1 MTLQGLAGLLLTF
14 ALIGTLLPGLFPSF
28 GFLAAIGF
36 SLGPGQ
42 AFAIGSGWER
52 LGFAGAG
59 SIGLTFGALGFLLA
73 CVGGVLLINAAIARG
88 WIEPPSGYGRRTGLL
103 DARDA
108 GPEAARQRTD
118 PDAIDSLSLWL
129 AIVFAV
135 YLASYGLLTGIT
147 ELLALAGPSGSEL
160 ADNLWGIAFMFGLLA
175 ALAVRA
181 LAERLGLAHLLD
193 GGGLTRVAGGAVDF
207 MIAAGLA
214 SIAVG
219 VIVEYWPVLA
229 VFALLIG
236 ALTLGSLIWIT
247 PRMFADHSFAR
258 LLMFYGSLTGT
269 ITTGIALVR
278 VVDPELRTPAAADYC
293 YASGLTFFLAIP
305 MILVLNVPA
314 NGGGAWVPA
323 AVLAAYALA
332 IAAAF
337 RMLIGRGGWRRPD
350 PAWNDR
356 SAKSPGAV

>member
-1 MTLQGLAGLLLTF
+1 M
-14 ALIGTLLPGLFPSF
+14 
-28 GFLAAIGF
+28 
-36 SLGPGQ
+36 
-42 AFAIGSGWER
+42 
-52 LGFAGAG
+52 
-59 SIGLTFGALGFLLA
+59 
-73 CVGGVLLINAAIARG
+73 GGVLLINTATARG
-88 WIEPPSGYGRRTGLL
+88 WIERPSGYRRRTGLL

-108 GPEAARQRTD
+108 GPEGARQRTD

-129 AIVFAV
+129 AIVFGV
-135 YLASYGLLTGIT
+135 YLASYGLLSGIT
-147 ELLALAGPSGSEL
+147 ELLALLGPAGREL
-160 ADNLWGIAFMFGLLA
+160 ADNLWGIAFIFGLLV

-214 SIAVG
+214 SIAIG
-219 VIVEYWPVLA
+219 VIAEYWPVLA

-236 ALTLGSLIWIT
+236 VLTAGSLFWVT

-314 NGGGAWVPA
+314 TGGGAWVPA
-323 AVLAAYALA
+323 AVLSAYALA
-332 IAAAF
+332 IAVSF
-337 RMLIGRGGWRRPD
+337 RILTGRGGWRRPAS
-350 PAWNDR
+350 AWNG
-356 SAKSPGAV
+356 SSEKPGRAV